1 MKDTNHSMNSERQ
14 NQKNLHESPPK
25 SSPLSE
31 RETNRLLACCR
42 MIKERRRMA
51 KDKAA
56 VEALK

>member
-1 MKDTNHSMNSERQ
+1 MNSERQ